1 MSKRD
6 KRESPSSMLLRNADD
21 PEGLHSW
28 VELDGWAIDGN
39 VVVWQSREAALFRRV
54 DCRTILLGPCKV
66 QALCLW
72 VQRPADVD
80 APLRDQQRSA
90 GLIAPTRR

>member
-28 VELDGWAIDGN
+28 VELDGWAIDGSGGGYGN
-39 VVVWQSREAALFRRV
+39 PIILKRTDQFYARWQLSDVRER
-54 DCRTILLGPCKV
+54 
-66 QALCLW
+66 
-72 VQRPADVD
+72 DVGEGTND
-80 APLRDQQRSA
+80 
-90 GLIAPTRR
+90 